1 MKNIEVKGL
10 EKIHNRNLDI
20 SSYVVDE
27 KHILIAGELKE
38 GNLVTIY
45 ETFDE
50 PKEPSIFHHM
60 QIQLLIEGAS
70 LTIKNVW
77 VKIPSAPHKEICREM
92 ENSLYQIKGLDIA
105 PGFTSKVKKIA
116 GGIKG
121 CAHLTTLLL
130 AMASAAVQGYWV
142 FEARTPHK
150 NDNPHL
156 DMEKYLFDTC
166 WAWRKTGPLVNRFK
180 TQSNS

>member
-1 MKNIEVKGL
+1 MKNIEVNGL

-45 ETFDE
+45 ETSDE

-70 LTIKNVW
+70 LTIKET
-77 VKIPSAPHKEICREM
+77 IHGPS
-92 ENSLYQIKGLDIA
+92 
-105 PGFTSKVKKIA
+105 
-116 GGIKG
+116 
-121 CAHLTTLLL
+121 
-130 AMASAAVQGYWV
+130 
-142 FEARTPHK
+142 
-150 NDNPHL
+150 
-156 DMEKYLFDTC
+156 
-166 WAWRKTGPLVNRFK
+166 
-180 TQSNS
+180 QSVA